1 MNCSIQCHQEFIILM
16 LPIEILGYANY
27 GTFQLEHKYVNAL
40 KFPIAQV
47 DTFVSLYIAK
57 KQSVVANITVI
68 SAVMLLIKTIV
79 LPFSAQ

>member
-1 MNCSIQCHQEFIILM
+1 MPPRVHNLDGTHTNFRLCKLRHFSIRTQI
-16 LPIEILGYANY
+16 
-27 GTFQLEHKYVNAL
+27 NAL

-68 SAVMLLIKTIV
+68 RAVMLLIKTIV